1 MEQQDHQK
9 VKCSIFKCIFSQ
21 FCRTLFNT
29 CDAMVSQYFIT
40 VRQLAVSAFCHLS
53 HAVSA
58 FCHLSHAVS
67 TFCHLSH
74 GNECILSMSHSQGL
88 REFSIQVLST
98 YLKKLDTFRKE
109 FPTGFEPAIVRFIS
123 LYSTTE
129 LSRLG

>member
-1 MEQQDHQK
+1 
-9 VKCSIFKCIFSQ
+9 
-21 FCRTLFNT
+21 
-29 CDAMVSQYFIT
+29 MVSQYFIT

-98 YLKKLDTFRKE
+98 YLKKFDTFRKE
-109 FPTGFEPAIVRFIS
+109 FPSGFEPALVKFRN
-123 LYSTTE
+123 LHYAME

>member
-1 MEQQDHQK
+1 
-9 VKCSIFKCIFSQ
+9 
-21 FCRTLFNT
+21 
-29 CDAMVSQYFIT
+29 MVSQYLIT

-98 YLKKLDTFRKE
+98 YLKKFDVFWKE
-109 FPTGFEPAIVRFIS
+109 FLTGFEPAIVGFID
-123 LYSTTE
+123 LFSTTE